1 MVAGLSNEKILKI
14 DNCNGKTSTSY
25 REELLGF
32 SHRMDAG
39 ITLSS
44 YIQASYS
51 IDFKISAGLTLN
63 AKPISLTLDATGYVK
78 IAATLKI
85 PFVID
90 QTEEISNKSFNENK
104 KIWSK

>member
-25 REELLGF
+25 REELLGL
-32 SHRMDAG
+32 SHRIDAD
-39 ITLSS
+39 ITLS
-44 YIQASYS
+44 SYS

-85 PFVID
+85 PFFID
-90 QTEEISNKSFNENK
+90 QTEEIANKSFNENK

>member
-1 MVAGLSNEKILKI
+1 M
-14 DNCNGKTSTSY
+14 
-25 REELLGF
+25 
-32 SHRMDAG
+32 SHRIDAD

-85 PFVID
+85 PFFID
-90 QTEEISNKSFNENK
+90 QTEEIANKSFNENK